1 MVSKWCAKPHRS
13 VPRGCLQNLQ
23 VYDMMPIWKCVTH
36 LYIYSYS
43 ILNYRFPEILRTCC
57 LFTRLTCLS
66 FLFSSRWS
74 QGINTF
80 IMRIDPQRHRSS
92 ALTINTRV
100 SVQTTPAQSFDK
112 MLHVAFDIKL
122 NTEEPTRRKSPWYL
136 FWLMTTYWP
145 TSGAN
150 GPTFAQVLFFETSN
164 TLRSNTVVID

>member
-13 VPRGCLQNLQ
+13 VPRWCLQNLQ
-23 VYDMMPIWKCVTH
+23 VYDMMPIWKYVTH
-36 LYIYSYS
+36 LIYSYS
-43 ILNYRFPEILRTCC
+43 IINDRFPEILRTCC
-57 LFTRLTCLS
+57 FFHTTHLS
-66 FLFSSRWS
+66 FFPVFIPLEPRY
-74 QGINTF
+74 QYF